1 MIKKLSLSLTLALCL
16 VAQMAHAHHSGAMF
30 DRSKDVVLNGVV
42 KEWQW
47 NNPHC
52 WLIVEVLGEEAKTV
66 VWSLEGQSPQVF
78 RGKGWTRDLLRVGDK
93 VIVHMAPLRDGSAG
107 GSLVSVQTADGRV
120 YN

>member
-1 MIKKLSLSLTLALCL
+1 MTKTYSVILSLALL
-16 VAQMAHAHHSGAMF
+16 MAGPAVLAHHSGAMF

-52 WLIVEVLGEEAKTV
+52 WLLVDVPGEEAKTT

-93 VIVHMAPLRDGSAG
+93 VTVHIAPLRDGSAG
-107 GSLVSVQTADGRV
+107 GSLISVQTADGRV

>member
-1 MIKKLSLSLTLALCL
+1 
-16 VAQMAHAHHSGAMF
+16 MAHAHHSGAMF